1 VRTAPHLPH
10 QALLLNFAAELA
22 QRLLEL
28 LLVLDDDLQPWITSF
43 VGSVFLTTDHALA
56 RGSCQNPGK
65 AYPKAFR
72 SELRCLPRRVPT
84 PARRESSEQ
93 SRRGD
98 TGHHGDNVAGPCP

>member
-43 VGSVFLTTDHALA
+43 RWFSFPDDRPRFGTWILPK
-56 RGSCQNPGK
+56 PG
-65 AYPKAFR
+65 
-72 SELRCLPRRVPT
+72 
-84 PARRESSEQ
+84 ESIPQ
-93 SRRGD
+93 GIP
-98 TGHHGDNVAGPCP
+98 V